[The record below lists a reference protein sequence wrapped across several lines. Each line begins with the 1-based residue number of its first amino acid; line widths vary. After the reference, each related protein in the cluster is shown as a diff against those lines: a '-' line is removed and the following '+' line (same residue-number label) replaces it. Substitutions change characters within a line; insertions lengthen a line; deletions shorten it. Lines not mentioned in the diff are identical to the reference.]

1 MRNITEKLQNSTKV
15 SRLYC
20 IWVTVHD
27 DGGDRLVSIW
37 IDREMAAFKGCARET
52 SVGTGT
58 AATRCAGHQEEDVH
72 PLVGEHLTSILPPA
86 NKDEG

>member
-37 IDREMAAFKGCARET
+37 IDRAMTAFKSVTPET
-52 SVGTGT
+52 SDQADT
-58 AATRCAGHQEEDVH
+58 AATQ
-72 PLVGEHLTSILPPA
+72 LT
-86 NKDEG
+86 GQ